1 MNLKL
6 KNTPEQ
12 IELIK
17 AMGSRNQLVSREAQE
32 AFAAFL
38 GPVIQ
43 KVLMNAGSA
52 GAIFSDAEYDED
64 DSPSYPLDLYYN
76 EGAGY
81 VSVWSQHMAG
91 GLPSSEVT
99 GVSELKIST
108 YRLDSAVSFNKRYAR
123 RSRLD
128 VISKAVERMANEV
141 LIKQERNAW
150 AVVLKALAEGSTNE
164 SSFASGVH
172 SSSANKH
179 VWHTGAAKNF
189 SLHQLNLLL
198 RKHKRMNE
206 GFAGMTP
213 IAPYSSGLTD
223 LFVSPEIMSDIRA
236 FAYNPL
242 TNNVTDPTAAGGQHL
257 TNNVR
262 DGIWS
267 SGGMS
272 EIFGI
277 TINELIELG
286 VNKKYN
292 DLFDTMAGALQYSD
306 LDGVATNLTFS
317 ATDEL
322 IVGIDRSRGAFIRP
336 VARNADSGGTFVSL
350 PDDQWNL
357 NRLDKAGFYGSM
369 EEGRVCLDA
378 RAIAGLVLD
387 AA

>member
-12 IELIK
+12 VELIK

-52 GAIFSDAEYDED
+52 GVIFSDAEFDED

-91 GLPSSEVT
+91 GLPTSEVT
-99 GVSELKIST
+99 GVSELKIAT

-150 AVVLKALAEGSTNE
+150 AVILKALAEGSTNE
-164 SSFASGVH
+164 ANFVSGVH
-172 SSSANKH
+172 SGQANKH
-179 VWHTGAAKNF
+179 VWHTAAAAPF
-189 SLHQLNLLL
+189 SLHLLNLLL

-242 TNNVTDPTAAGGQHL
+242 KTTVSDPAVPGGQHL
-257 TNNVR
+257 TDNVR
-262 DGIWS
+262 DSIWS

-277 TINELIELG
+277 NINELMELG

-292 DLFDTMAGALQYSD
+292 DLFDTMAGALTYGQIDDSA
-306 LDGVATNLTFS
+306 VTNLTF
-317 ATDEL
+317 AAADEL
-322 IVGIDRSRGAFIRP
+322 LIGIDRSRGAFIRP
-336 VARNADSGGTFVSL
+336 VARNADSGSTFVSL

-387 AA
+387 A

>member
-52 GAIFSDAEYDED
+52 GAIFSDAEFDED

-150 AVVLKALAEGSTNE
+150 AVILKALAEGSTNE

-172 SSSANKH
+172 SDSANKH
-179 VWHTGAAKNF
+179 VWHTGAGKSF

-242 TNNVTDPTAAGGQHL
+242 KTSVSDPSVGGGQHL
-257 TNNVR
+257 TDGVR

-277 TINELIELG
+277 NINELIELG

-292 DLFDTMAGALQYSD
+292 DLFDTMAASTQYAD
-306 LDGVATNLTFS
+306 LDGVATNLTF
-317 ATDEL
+317 AAADEL
-322 IVGIDRSRGAFIRP
+322 IVGI
-336 VARNADSGGTFVSL
+336 
-350 PDDQWNL
+350 
-357 NRLDKAGFYGSM
+357 DKAGFYGSM

-387 AA
+387 AS